1 MTNFIRSM
9 LTPQE
14 TTMADVMFFY
24 VCIVSRYMPE
34 WTAILVTLPA

>member
-1 MTNFIRSM
+1 MDRFRWL

-14 TTMADVMFFY
+14 TTMADVITFY
-24 VCIVSRYMPE
+24 VLVVSRFMPE